1 MSCTRTTRRAY
12 TSYECNANT
21 SRARRHQ
28 ERRGTGPHHTMVEA
42 HTACLPQLRRGGT
55 LRKQQRWFEQAAR
68 SSFEFFFFKKG
79 NAVRTY
85 GKNQPQRTD
94 RQEPTSRGHLHRKY
108 VRTLI
113 FSMHVRDTN
122 DDGPTD
128 TTRAH
133 NTSTLVLVV
142 RHRDTTLPRA
152 GTHTHHATP
161 PPRHTTDTRA
171 RTTQDP
177 SDARMRGS
185 HSPHLMSA
193 FSSSSQSPAQ
203 THAPSPAARART
215 HARTGTHTP
224 THDTRPIHT
233 THTQTKFC

>member
-28 ERRGTGPHHTMVEA
+28 ERRGTGPHHTMIEA

-68 SSFEFFFFKKG
+68 SSFEFFFKKG

-85 GKNQPQRTD
+85 GKNQPRRTD

-161 PPRHTTDTRA
+161 PPRHTTDTHA
-171 RTTQDP
+171 RTKDP

-185 HSPHLMSA
+185 HSPHLIGVFFVIPVAGANTRTQPRRTS
-193 FSSSSQSPAQ
+193 
-203 THAPSPAARART
+203 TNART
-215 HARTGTHTP
+215 HGHAHTHARHNADQHT
-224 THDTRPIHT
+224 
-233 THTQTKFC
+233 

>member
-28 ERRGTGPHHTMVEA
+28 ERRGTGPHHTMIEA

-68 SSFEFFFFKKG
+68 SSFEFFFKKG

-193 FSSSSQSPAQ
+193 FSSSSQSRR
-203 THAPSPAARART
+203 TSTNART
-215 HARTGTHTP
+215 HGHAHTHARHNAQYIYI
-224 THDTRPIHT
+224 HIHT
-233 THTQTKFC
+233 HRQDFVRS

>member
-28 ERRGTGPHHTMVEA
+28 ERRGTGPHHTMIEA

-68 SSFEFFFFKKG
+68 SSFEFFFLK
-79 NAVRTY
+79 R
-85 GKNQPQRTD
+85 QRGANLHNLWQESAATHGSPGTD
-94 RQEPTSRGHLHRKY
+94 LKRPPASTSTSGRSSLACMLGTQH
-108 VRTLI
+108 
-113 FSMHVRDTN
+113 

-177 SDARMRGS
+177 SDAHYR
-185 HSPHLMSA
+185 
-193 FSSSSQSPAQ
+193 
-203 THAPSPAARART
+203 TDARVSLSI
-215 HARTGTHTP
+215 
-224 THDTRPIHT
+224 DT
-233 THTQTKFC
+233 

>member
-28 ERRGTGPHHTMVEA
+28 ERRGTGPHHTMIEA

-68 SSFEFFFFKKG
+68 SSFEFFFLK
-79 NAVRTY
+79 R
-85 GKNQPQRTD
+85 QRGANLHNLWQESAATHGSPGTD
-94 RQEPTSRGHLHRKY
+94 LKRPPASTSTSGRSSLACMLGTQH
-108 VRTLI
+108 
-113 FSMHVRDTN
+113 

-177 SDARMRGS
+177 SDARMRR
-185 HSPHLMSA
+185 
-193 FSSSSQSPAQ
+193 SQSP
-203 THAPSPAARART
+203 T
-215 HARTGTHTP
+215 
-224 THDTRPIHT
+224 
-233 THTQTKFC
+233 

>member
-28 ERRGTGPHHTMVEA
+28 ERRGTGPHHTMIEA

-68 SSFEFFFFKKG
+68 SSFEFFFKK
-79 NAVRTY
+79 R
-85 GKNQPQRTD
+85 QRGANLHNLWQESAATHGSPGTD
-94 RQEPTSRGHLHRKY
+94 LKRPPASTSTSGRSSLACMLGTQH
-108 VRTLI
+108 
-113 FSMHVRDTN
+113 

-177 SDARMRGS
+177 SDVHYRTDARVS
-185 HSPHLMSA
+185 LSI
-193 FSSSSQSPAQ
+193 
-203 THAPSPAARART
+203 
-215 HARTGTHTP
+215 
-224 THDTRPIHT
+224 DT
-233 THTQTKFC
+233 